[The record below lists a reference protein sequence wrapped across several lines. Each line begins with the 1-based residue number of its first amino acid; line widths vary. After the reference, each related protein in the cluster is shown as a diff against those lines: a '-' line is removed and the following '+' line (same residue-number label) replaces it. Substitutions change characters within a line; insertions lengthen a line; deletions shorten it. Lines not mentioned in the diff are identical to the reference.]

1 MVLVESDETRAM
13 APSTKAGA
21 GLGVGLGAVR
31 APSAEEAEASRAAE
45 DAEVRR
51 RHRLPGVLADEQT
64 GPAKERRAQ
73 CWRQRP
79 RQEFWQHS
87 DRFGSCIKKTVAGNY
102 KKPEAGKEREG
113 NCGAGCAQAGA
124 ERGDRWGRHL
134 AAVYQRQAQ
143 VIRVNA

>member
-1 MVLVESDETRAM
+1 MVVLVESDETRAM

-73 CWRQRP
+73 CCRQRP

-87 DRFGSCIKKTVAGNY
+87 VLRTRGTWRGKT
-102 KKPEAGKEREG
+102 
-113 NCGAGCAQAGA
+113 
-124 ERGDRWGRHL
+124 RGGGRGGRKYL
-134 AAVYQRQAQ
+134 
-143 VIRVNA
+143 